1 MHESKALC
9 FEVKIC
15 VRFGVIFCKKVFT
28 FAIFFSFFGGDFGEI
43 FVAAVSGEVSG
54 AISGCGV
61 FVAIRGRVVQSRRPS
76 STIRESRKEKEG
88 SYAYCD
94 CGG

>member
-28 FAIFFSFFGGDFGEI
+28 FAIIFSFLEGIFGEF
-43 FVAAVSGEVSG
+43 FVGEMSG
-54 AISGCGV
+54 AIFGRGFFSG
-61 FVAIRGRVVQSRRPS
+61 FAVAWCNLVALPVQ
-76 STIRESRKEKEG
+76 
-88 SYAYCD
+88 
-94 CGG
+94 

>member
-28 FAIFFSFFGGDFGEI
+28 FAIIFSFLEGILEK
-43 FVAAVSGEVSG
+43 VSSRRCRARYSG
-54 AISGCGV
+54 ADFSLQFAVAWCNLGV
-61 FVAIRGRVVQSRRPS
+61 LPVQ
-76 STIRESRKEKEG
+76 
-88 SYAYCD
+88 
-94 CGG
+94 